1 MVNLIGMIKKEEE
14 TSIITQFMNL
24 KFINSYLC
32 SLNQNNIIDMKKL
45 VILTMLLAA
54 VFSVQA
60 QVQTPQPSPFSK
72 LEQKVGLT
80 DVTIE
85 YSRPSV
91 KGRKIFGGLEAYGK
105 IWRTGANKNSI
116 ITFSDPVTVAGYT
129 IEAGSYAIF
138 TKPGESLWEVFL
150 YNDTEN
156 WGTPEKWDESKV
168 VAIAKIKAIDL
179 PVLVETMTIGINN
192 ISNGAATLD
201 IAWANTLVT
210 VPFQV
215 PTDQKVLASINDALA
230 NNPSAEDYYAA
241 AVYYAQNNK
250 DISQAKTWM
259 DKAMSM
265 TEKPAFWQLRQ
276 QSLIYAKSGDT
287 AGAIS
292 LAKKSLAGAKEAGNE
307 QYVKFNEESLKEWG
321 AN

>member
-1 MVNLIGMIKKEEE
+1 
-14 TSIITQFMNL
+14 
-24 KFINSYLC
+24 
-32 SLNQNNIIDMKKL
+32 MKKL
-45 VILTMLLAA
+45 LTLTMVVAF
-54 VFSVQA
+54 VCSMNA
-60 QVQTPQPSPFSK
+60 QVTAPQPSPFSK
-72 LEQKVGLT
+72 VEQKVGLT

-85 YSRPSV
+85 YSRPGV

-105 IWRTGANKNSI
+105 VWRTGANKNSM

-138 TKPGESLWEVFL
+138 TKPGESLWEVYL
-150 YNDTEN
+150 YSDTEN

-168 VAIAKIKAIDL
+168 VAIAKIKAIEL
-179 PVLVETMTIGINN
+179 PNLVETMTIGINN
-192 ISNGAATLD
+192 ISNGSATLD

-230 NNPSAEDYYAA
+230 DSPSANDYYAA
-241 AVYYAQNNK
+241 AVYYSQNNK

-259 DKAMSM
+259 DKSMSM
-265 TEKPAFWQLRQ
+265 TESPAFWQLRQ
-276 QSLIYAKSGDT
+276 QSLIYAKAGDKE
-287 AGAIS
+287 GAID
-292 LAKKSLAGAKEAGNE
+292 LAKKSMAGAKEAGNE